1 MTHARTSHPAPSH
14 LIESYRQG
22 ARETE
27 RALLE
32 LRTDVLA
39 LIDAALIRT
48 RSSEKGR
55 AVTVPTGRAES
66 LEERQHPSVMFA
78 GVRKS

>member
-1 MTHARTSHPAPSH
+1 MTHTKTRHPGPKH

-39 LIDAALIRT
+39 LIEAALIRT
-48 RSSEKGR
+48 RSAEQDRAIAAATGR
-55 AVTVPTGRAES
+55 TVPGEYAG
-66 LEERQHPSVMFA
+66 QSVMFA
-78 GVRKS
+78 DMRKS

>member
-1 MTHARTSHPAPSH
+1 MTHTRHPGPKH

-22 ARETE
+22 ALETE

-39 LIDAALIRT
+39 LIEAALIRT
-48 RSSEKGR
+48 RSAEQDRAIAAATGR
-55 AVTVPTGRAES
+55 TVPGEYAG
-66 LEERQHPSVMFA
+66 QSVMFA
-78 GVRKS
+78 DMRKS

>member
-1 MTHARTSHPAPSH
+1 MTHTRTGRPAPSH

-39 LIDAALIRT
+39 LIDAALSRT
-48 RSSEKGR
+48 RSMEKGR
-55 AVTVPTGRAES
+55 AVTVSTGRDDT
-66 LEERQHPSVMFA
+66 LRERLDPSVMFA